1 MAARRPQPVLEFRFV
16 CGNCG
21 GESLYMR
28 TCTRYANVAAVRDG
42 WGTDPMDRS
51 VTLCP
56 ACMGKIGD
64 AYEED

>member
-1 MAARRPQPVLEFRFV
+1 MLEFRFV

-21 GESLYMR
+21 GESLYSR
-28 TCTRYANVAAVRDG
+28 TCARYANVAACRDG

-56 ACMGKIGD
+56 ACMGKTEAD
-64 AYEED
+64 YE